1 VEYSQRVASAA
12 AAKVIHFDEG
22 CPHSAARS
30 LEQYRGAMNPAAD
43 DGNIERIALERVQV
57 TSNH

>member
-1 VEYSQRVASAA
+1 MQYSQRVAGAA

-30 LEQYRGAMNPAAD
+30 LEHYRSAMNPAAD
-43 DGNIERIALERVQV
+43 DGDIERFALERVEV